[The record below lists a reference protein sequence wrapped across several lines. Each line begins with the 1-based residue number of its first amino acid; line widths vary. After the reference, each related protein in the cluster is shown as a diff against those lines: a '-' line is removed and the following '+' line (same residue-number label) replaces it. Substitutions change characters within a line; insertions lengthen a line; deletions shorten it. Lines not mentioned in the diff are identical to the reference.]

1 MEESLPVKTIGDR
14 TSLGA
19 GSGSDSTALA
29 RDSGTGGL
37 VGILKGLEIEKSL
50 ATDPVVVALRY
61 FPATAGSYAPLP
73 TDLSPKLAEYLHGR
87 GLDQLYTHQR
97 AAYDLAK
104 AGKSF
109 VVTTPTASGKTLCY
123 NLPILDAIIKDTD
136 TRALYL
142 FPTKALAQDQLAELY
157 ATIEALGE
165 DIATFT
171 YDGDTPQ
178 DARKAIRSKA
188 HIVVTNPDM
197 LHKGI
202 LPHHTKWVKLF
213 ENLKYVVIDELHM
226 NRGVYGSHV
235 GNVLRRLQRLCRFYG
250 SDPQFLCSSATIKNP
265 AELATALTGKPVE
278 WIQESGAPRGERYFA
293 IYNPPVVNRQL
304 GIRKSA
310 LGSARDIAGRFLE
323 KGLQTIVFAPSRLA
337 TEVLVTY
344 LKDMFENRPGS
355 EGIIRGYRG
364 GYLPLKRREIERGL
378 RDGSV
383 LGVVSTN
390 ALELGIDIGAL
401 DVSVMLSYPGTVAST
416 WQQAGRSG
424 RRGSTSAAVLVLN
437 STPLNQ
443 FIGRNPE
450 YFFGASAEEGRIN
463 PDNLHILIS
472 HIKCAAFELPFESSE
487 TFGSENLVEILGFLE
502 TQGFVH
508 KAGDSWHWTHESY
521 PADTVSLRSVSSD
534 NFVIQDITREPKIVA
549 EVDFDSAPMMVHE
562 KAVYMLEGRT
572 YLVHKYDHKERRAHI
587 READVDYYTDA
598 ITYTKVRILDSFQEE
613 PRGQVVRNHGE
624 VHVSQ
629 QIVGFKKIKFYTNE
643 NVGSGELQMPQK
655 EMHTTSYWLTIPR
668 EVMVDLPFTGEEKRD
683 GVIALSHTLGQLASL
698 FLMCDRRDLGVAVGD
713 NGQGEAKVER
723 GMGLVPIWPDRRK
736 PFGTTQ
742 GIASSTPSDALLAM
756 TDGASPGPDGP
767 LSATDRPPLDPY
779 EPNIFVYD
787 NYPGGIG
794 LSEPLYRLHDR
805 LLSESLTLIENC
817 PCFDGCPSCVGPSG
831 EVGQKGK
838 EVALH
843 LLRVAI
849 QA

>member
-1 MEESLPVKTIGDR
+1 MEESAAVKTK
-14 TSLGA
+14 
-19 GSGSDSTALA
+19 GSGDPGIASGPTNDGPLAMTKGGGGAESTATALT
-29 RDSGTGGL
+29 RDGGQGGL
-37 VGILKGLEIEKSL
+37 IGILKGLEIEKSL

-61 FPATAGSYAPLP
+61 YPATQGTYAPLP
-73 TDLSPKLAEYLHGR
+73 PDLSPKLVEYLHGR
-87 GLDQLYTHQR
+87 GLDSLYTHQR
-97 AAYDLAK
+97 QAYDLAK

-265 AELATALTGKPVE
+265 AELATSLTGKPVE
-278 WIQESGAPRGERYFA
+278 WIQESGAPRGDRYFA

-310 LGSARDIAGRFLE
+310 LGSARDIAAKFLE

-355 EGIIRGYRG
+355 EGVIRGYRG

-463 PDNLHILIS
+463 PEREASLWGGESLALGHNLHILIS
-472 HIKCAAFELPFESSE
+472 HIKCAAFELPIESAE
-487 TFGSENLVEILGFLE
+487 NFGSENLVEILGFLE
-502 TQGFVH
+502 SQGFVH
-508 KAGDSWHWTHESY
+508 KAGDSWQRERSR
-521 PADTVSLRSVSSD
+521 LR
-534 NFVIQDITREPKIVA
+534 
-549 EVDFDSAPMMVHE
+549 
-562 KAVYMLEGRT
+562 
-572 YLVHKYDHKERRAHI
+572 ERDAH
-587 READVDYYTDA
+587 
-598 ITYTKVRILDSFQEE
+598 
-613 PRGQVVRNHGE
+613 PRG
-624 VHVSQ
+624 
-629 QIVGFKKIKFYTNE
+629 VGR
-643 NVGSGELQMPQK
+643 LR
-655 EMHTTSYWLTIPR
+655 LPR
-668 EVMVDLPFTGEEKRD
+668 R
-683 GVIALSHTLGQLASL
+683 H
-698 FLMCDRRDLGVAVGD
+698 
-713 NGQGEAKVER
+713 
-723 GMGLVPIWPDRRK
+723 
-736 PFGTTQ
+736 
-742 GIASSTPSDALLAM
+742 
-756 TDGASPGPDGP
+756 
-767 LSATDRPPLDPY
+767 
-779 EPNIFVYD
+779 
-787 NYPGGIG
+787 
-794 LSEPLYRLHDR
+794 
-805 LLSESLTLIENC
+805 
-817 PCFDGCPSCVGPSG
+817 
-831 EVGQKGK
+831 
-838 EVALH
+838 
-843 LLRVAI
+843 RVAA
-849 QA
+849 QRLVRQLRHPGHHARAEDRGRGRLRLGAR